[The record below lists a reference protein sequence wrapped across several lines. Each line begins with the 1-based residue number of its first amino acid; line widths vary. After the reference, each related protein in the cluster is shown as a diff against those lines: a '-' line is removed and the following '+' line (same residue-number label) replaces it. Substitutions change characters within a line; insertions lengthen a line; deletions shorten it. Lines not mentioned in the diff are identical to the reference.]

1 MSDTSTS
8 NRRSMIFMVLAMAL
22 FAANDAGTK
31 YAVREI
37 PVTEVMFIRG
47 VFALLFLAVVLW
59 WRDEL
64 RDTPKML
71 DWEVSLRGF
80 AEAANGVLLISALAL
95 IPLGNVITIIQLV
108 PFLMT
113 VIGALM
119 LGERVGWRRWLAVAA
134 GFLGVIF
141 VVKPATGAFDAA
153 SLFAVAA
160 TFTILSRDLLAR
172 SIGLRVPAFIVAL
185 ASVLAGIVIGV
196 GGAYFQAWQMPHAA
210 VLLSCLASGICLVLA
225 QYFIVLAYHRH
236 RTLRGRS
243 TSLFDRGLCGLVR
256 LRFLPAK
263 FRTRWSLTGMAIM
276 IAAGLY
282 MLHREAL
289 RSRGE
294 RKRQRINPA

>member
-1 MSDTSTS
+1 MSDTSTA

-64 RDTPKML
+64 RDTPKMF

-134 GFLGVIF
+134 GFLGVIL

-153 SLFAVAA
+153 SLFAIAA
-160 TFTILSRDLLAR
+160 TFSILSRDLLAR

-225 QYFIVLAYHRH
+225 QYFIVLAYHR
-236 RTLRGRS
+236 TELSVVAPLRYSIVVFAVFYG
-243 TSLFDRGLCGLVR
+243 FVFFHEVPD
-256 LRFLPAK
+256 A
-263 FRTRWSLTGMAIM
+263 WSLTGMAIM

-289 RSRGE
+289 RSRANAKGSE
-294 RKRQRINPA
+294 